1 MTDHV
6 NKKFHNHI
14 GQIQTLIQKDA
25 TFKEICADY
34 EEMSTWL
41 DGYCDSVGRATEEC
55 HRAMEVLKDLEDE
68 IHRKLKESRGRGLK
82 DSSEQQ

>member
-1 MTDHV
+1 MIDHV
-6 NKKFHNHI
+6 NKKFRNHI

-41 DGYCDSVGRATEEC
+41 DNYCHSEGRPSEEC
-55 HRAMEVLKDLEDE
+55 DAARELIRHPEDKSNQ
-68 IHRKLKESRGRGLK
+68 KLRLAGFCRP
-82 DSSEQQ
+82 